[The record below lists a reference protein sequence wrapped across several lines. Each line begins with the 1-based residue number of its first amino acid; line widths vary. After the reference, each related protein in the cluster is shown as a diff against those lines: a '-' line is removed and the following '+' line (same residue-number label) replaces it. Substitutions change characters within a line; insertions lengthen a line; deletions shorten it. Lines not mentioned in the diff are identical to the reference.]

1 MQTVQIDDDLY
12 EFLRRNGDFGE
23 TPSIVLR
30 RFLPLPSDPSQAI
43 ECPTCGKTSESKKA
57 FLIDEKTVHHLKCG
71 HIFPNG
77 KKGPGIIATA
87 SGAGRPE
94 SDLMRFIADPVFVG
108 QNATDKWLQILG
120 FAAKDKEEK
129 FDQILKLSGRRRRWF
144 GRSREEIEMSGK
156 STHPHAIPGSSFW
169 ALTNTS
175 TPLKREMLTKV
186 LRVLDYSSD
195 EIQNA
200 AKAIF

>member
-1 MQTVQIDDDLY
+1 MQTIEIDDDIY

-23 TPSIVLR
+23 TPSVVLR
-30 RFLPLPSDPSQAI
+30 RFVPLPSDTFQTL
-43 ECPTCGKTSESKKA
+43 ECPICGKVGESEKT
-57 FLIDEKTVHHLKCG
+57 FLIGGKTVHHLKCG

-77 KKGPGIIATA
+77 KQGLGIIAAVTD
-87 SGAGRPE
+87 AGGPE
-94 SDLMRFIADPVFVG
+94 NGLMRFIADPVFVC
-108 QNATDKWLQILG
+108 QNATDKWLGILG
-120 FAAKDKEEK
+120 FAAKDKGER
-129 FDQILKLSGRRRRWF
+129 FDQISKLSGRRRRWF

-186 LRVLDYSSD
+186 LDYSSE
-195 EIQNA
+195 EIQTA